1 MLDHV
6 LQALAIAV
14 LLAWSPPPAAG
25 PVHGEEANPG
35 QAERAA
41 LRDVSERELL
51 AELVPPPIP
60 SDEVRALAA
69 RLGAGADAASALDAY
84 VQRYELATKDAH
96 ARAAADVRPRLAAAY
111 DLATP
116 GVQPTPLA
124 GPEIVAVL
132 QRSAQWRDD
141 LSQADAELL
150 RSLGVLRTP
159 KATVGPGL
167 AAFTR
172 VRDRDD
178 LPASDPAAALRLPDL
193 IDETGLAGADRLRVE
208 EALDRQWMRLAA
220 AIGTRRRDLGAVA
233 VDRAQLLAGWG
244 PAWEL
249 SASPTVAAE
258 RARQL
263 DALGARERATE
274 QGLRTANREAI
285 AALLKLLA
293 PETAAR
299 VRDVVDQALWPWLF
313 ESERQLHA
321 AVERVRKAGAPD
333 LVSALDAMLLD
344 LDRRL
349 DGSRRELSKRAA
361 RADELDI
368 AIARSQLGVPPEQA
382 IGVLESQ
389 LALLETLGK
398 RRDLARAIAVQMKQA
413 AQTDARVAPIFD
425 ERVAAIDAERR
436 AAEWRREGIAARIA
450 EIRGGAHLEHAP
462 GEAGSSD
469 AGAAAPMPAVP
480 AEGAR

>member
-1 MLDHV
+1 MTFAWSLCLALV
-6 LQALAIAV
+6 L
-14 LLAWSPPPAAG
+14 SPPPAAG

-60 SDEVRALAA
+60 SDEIRALAA
-69 RLGAGADAASALDAY
+69 RLGAGADAGSALDAY
-84 VQRYELATKDAH
+84 VQRYEAATKDAH

-124 GPEIVAVL
+124 GPEIVSVL

-141 LSQADAELL
+141 LAQADAELF

-159 KATVGPGL
+159 KATVSPGL

-172 VRDRDD
+172 IRDRDD
-178 LPASDPAAALRLPDL
+178 LPAADPAAALRLPDL
-193 IDETGLAGADRLRVE
+193 IDETKLAGADRLRVE
-208 EALDRQWMRLAA
+208 EALDRQWLRLAA
-220 AIGTRRRDLGAVA
+220 AIGTRRRELGAIA
-233 VDRAQLLAGWG
+233 VDRAQLLAAWG

-249 SASPTVAAE
+249 SASPGVAAE

-263 DALGARERATE
+263 DALAARERATE

-299 VRDVVDQALWPWLF
+299 VRDVVDEALWPWLF
-313 ESERQLHA
+313 ESERQLRT
-321 AVERVRKAGAPD
+321 AVARVRKEAAAD
-333 LVSALDAMLLD
+333 LVGALDAMLLD

-361 RADELDI
+361 RADELDL
-368 AIARSQLGVPPEQA
+368 AVARSQLGVPPEQA
-382 IGVLESQ
+382 IGVLEAQ

-413 AQTDARVAPIFD
+413 AQTDPRIAPIFD

-436 AAEWRREGIAARIA
+436 AAEWRREGITARLA
-450 EIRGGAHLEHAP
+450 EIKAGTHLEPAHAP
-462 GEAGSSD
+462 GDAPASD
-469 AGAAAPMPAVP
+469 TAVPP

>member
-1 MLDHV
+1 MPGAWPLS
-6 LQALAIAV
+6 LAL
-14 LLAWSPPPAAG
+14 LLSPPPAAG
-25 PVHGEEANPG
+25 PVHGEQANPG

-41 LRDVSERELL
+41 LRDVTERELL
-51 AELVPPPIP
+51 VELVPPPIAT
-60 SDEVRALAA
+60 DEVRALAA

-84 VQRYELATKDAH
+84 VQRYEAATKDQH

-132 QRSAQWRDD
+132 QRSSQWRDD
-141 LSQADAELL
+141 LAQADAELF

-178 LPASDPAAALRLPDL
+178 LPATDPAAALRLPDL

-208 EALDRQWMRLAA
+208 EALDRHWLRLAV
-220 AIGTRRRDLGAVA
+220 AIATRRRELGTVA
-233 VDRAQLLAGWG
+233 VDRAQLLSGWG

-249 SASPTVAAE
+249 SASPAVAAE

-299 VRDVVDQALWPWLF
+299 VRDVVDEALWPWLF
-313 ESERQLHA
+313 EAERQLHA

-349 DGSRRELSKRAA
+349 DGSRRELTKRAA

-368 AIARSQLGVPPEQA
+368 AIANSQLGVPPEQA
-382 IGVLESQ
+382 VGVLESQ

-413 AQTDARVAPIFD
+413 AQTDARVAPVFD

-436 AAEWRREGIAARIA
+436 AAEWRKQGIEARIA
-450 EIRGGAHLEHAP
+450 EIRGGTHLERGA
-462 GEAGSSD
+462 GEADASD
-469 AGAAAPMPAVP
+469 AGAVPAAPPGP